1 MARRNAN
8 TGAYSRLSTGRAY
21 YPNRRYQSSYRRY
34 AGYGQG
40 RPSGGYG
47 SFGGRFAKGYSGKG
61 QDLKLFAPMTWIVGA
76 IAGLSD
82 FDNKIPAVAKV
93 GLATAP
99 VSGKLGGKAKQ
110 FAQGMCFGD
119 LIQKQVLPLLGIKIG
134 GNTGGASGN
143 GVNQI

>member
-1 MARRNAN
+1 MVRKSNY
-8 TGAYSRLSTGRAY
+8 GAYSSLSTGRAY
-21 YPNRRYQSSYRRY
+21 YPNRRNQSAYRRY
-34 AGYGQG
+34 AGYGQR

-47 SFGGRFAKGYSGKG
+47 SFGRSFSRGVQGKG
-61 QDLKLFAPMTWIVGA
+61 QDLRLFAPMTWIVGA

-82 FDNKIPAVAKV
+82 IDNKIPAVAKV

-99 VSGKLGGKAKQ
+99 VTGKLGGKAKQ

-119 LIQKQVLPLLGIKIG
+119 LLQKQLLPMLGIKIG